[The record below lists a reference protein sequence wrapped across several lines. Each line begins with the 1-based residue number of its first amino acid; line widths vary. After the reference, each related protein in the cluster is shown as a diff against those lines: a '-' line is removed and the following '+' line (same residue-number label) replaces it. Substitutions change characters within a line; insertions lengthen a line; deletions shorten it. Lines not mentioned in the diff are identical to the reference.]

1 MNWLFFSIATAL
13 LWGTAELFYK
23 KGAQPDEKYSHLKI
37 SVWVGVVMGAHAI
50 YTLLTQ
56 DIGYNPANLLIYLPV
71 SLFYIFSMT
80 FSYFGMRFLEESIS
94 DPIENTA
101 GVICVLLFAIFMGDE
116 FSALT
121 WIAVAVI
128 TLGVV
133 GVSYIENRG
142 ETPRKKLLG
151 KKLAI
156 VAFCMPFVYALLD
169 AFGTF
174 LDDAFFLVE
183 DIANAPFVDVTE
195 ETIEAVAN
203 PSYELP
209 FALFALFMGDEFSWL
224 TWLSVGVITVG
235 VVGVSYLENHGETT
249 RKKNYGKALAIIS
262 FCMPF
267 VYALLDAFGTFLD
280 DAFFLIEDVAS
291 SPLVDVTEE
300 TIEAVANTSYE
311 LTFALF
317 ALCLFIFMKSKKVK
331 FGSVPQHKD
340 KILAAVFETAGQFTY
355 VYALGGVDAV
365 AAPILS
371 SVCVVSLLLSRIFLK
386 EKLSWKTYAFIA
398 VVIVGILLLAV
409 SEEL

>member
-1 MNWLFFSIATAL
+1 MSWLFFSIATAI

-37 SVWVGVVMGAHAI
+37 CVWVGIVMGAHAI
-50 YTLLTQ
+50 FTLLTQ
-56 DIGYNPANLLIYLPV
+56 DINYNPINIIRYLPV
-71 SLFYIFSMT
+71 SLLYIVSMA

-101 GVICVLLFAIFMGDE
+101 GVICTLLFVIFLQEEISVFTWVAI
-116 FSALT
+116 
-121 WIAVAVI
+121 AVI
-128 TLGVV
+128 TIGVLGV
-133 GVSYIENRG
+133 SFLENRG
-142 ETPRKKLLG
+142 ETARKK
-151 KKLAI
+151 K
-156 VAFCMPFVYALLD
+156 
-169 AFGTF
+169 
-174 LDDAFFLVE
+174 
-183 DIANAPFVDVTE
+183 
-195 ETIEAVAN
+195 
-203 PSYELP
+203 
-209 FALFALFMGDEFSWL
+209 
-224 TWLSVGVITVG
+224 
-235 VVGVSYLENHGETT
+235 
-249 RKKNYGKALAIIS
+249 YGKGLAIIA

-280 DAFFLIEDVAS
+280 DAFFLIEDVAN
-291 SPLVDVTEE
+291 SPLVDVTGD

-317 ALCLFIFMKSKKVK
+317 ALGLFIFMKAKKVK
-331 FGSVPQHKD
+331 FGPIPKHKD

-386 EKLSWKTYAFIA
+386 EKLSWKTYIFIA
-398 VVIVGILLLAV
+398 IVIIGILLLAI

>member
-1 MNWLFFSIATAL
+1 MSWLFFSIATAL

-23 KGAQPDEKYSHLKI
+23 KGAQPDEKFSHLKI

-56 DIGYNPANLLIYLPV
+56 DIGFNPVNILIYLPV

-121 WIAVAVI
+121 WIAVGVI
-128 TLGVV
+128 TVGVV
-133 GVSYIENRG
+133 GVSFLENKG
-142 ETPRKKLLG
+142 ETPRKKKLG
-151 KKLAI
+151 KVLAV

-203 PSYELP
+203 
-209 FALFALFMGDEFSWL
+209 
-224 TWLSVGVITVG
+224 
-235 VVGVSYLENHGETT
+235 
-249 RKKNYGKALAIIS
+249 
-262 FCMPF
+262 
-267 VYALLDAFGTFLD
+267 
-280 DAFFLIEDVAS
+280 
-291 SPLVDVTEE
+291 
-300 TIEAVANTSYE
+300 TSYE

-317 ALCLFIFMKSKKVK
+317 ALILFVFMKAKGVK
-331 FGSVPQHKD
+331 FGPVPQHKD

-355 VYALGGVDAV
+355 VYALGGVDAI

-409 SEEL
+409 AEEL

>member
-1 MNWLFFSIATAL
+1 MSWLFFSIATAL

-23 KGAQPDEKYSHLKI
+23 KGALPNEKYSHLKI
-37 SVWVGVVMGAHAI
+37 CVWVGVVMGAHAI
-50 YTLLTQ
+50 FTLLTQ
-56 DIGYNPANLLIYLPV
+56 DIGYNPINLLVYAPV
-71 SLFYIFSMT
+71 SLLYIISMA

-101 GVICVLLFAIFMGDE
+101 GVICVLLFALVLGDE

-121 WIAVAVI
+121 WIAVGII
-128 TLGVV
+128 TVGVV
-133 GVSYIENRG
+133 GVSYLENHG
-142 ETPRKKLLG
+142 ETPRKKNLG
-151 KKLAI
+151 KTLAFI
-156 VAFCMPFVYALLD
+156 SFCMPFLYALLD

-183 DIANAPFVDVTE
+183 D
-195 ETIEAVAN
+195 VAN
-203 PSYELP
+203 
-209 FALFALFMGDEFSWL
+209 
-224 TWLSVGVITVG
+224 T
-235 VVGVSYLENHGETT
+235 
-249 RKKNYGKALAIIS
+249 
-262 FCMPF
+262 
-267 VYALLDAFGTFLD
+267 
-280 DAFFLIEDVAS
+280 
-291 SPLVDVTEE
+291 PLVDVTEE

-317 ALCLFIFMKSKKVK
+317 ALGLFIFMKAKKVK
-331 FGSVPQHKD
+331 FGPVPQHKD

-398 VVIVGILLLAV
+398 VVIFGILLLAV
-409 SEEL
+409 AEEL

>member
-1 MNWLFFSIATAL
+1 MSWLFFSIATAV

-23 KGAQPDEKYSHLKI
+23 KGARPDEKYSHLKI
-37 SVWVGVVMGAHAI
+37 CVWVGIVMGLHAI
-50 YTLLTQ
+50 FTLLTQ
-56 DIGYNPANLLIYLPV
+56 DINYNPVNLIRYLPV
-71 SLFYIFSMT
+71 SLFYIISMA

-101 GVICVLLFAIFMGDE
+101 GVLCVVLFAVFMKDE
-116 FSALT
+116 FSILT
-121 WIAVAVI
+121 WVAVAI
-128 TLGVV
+128 IAIGVV
-133 GVSYIENRG
+133 GVGYLENKG
-142 ETPRKKLLG
+142 ETPRKKQYG

-156 VAFCMPFVYALLD
+156 IAFIMPFIYAFLD

-183 DIANAPFVDVTE
+183 DIA
-195 ETIEAVAN
+195 ET
-203 PSYELP
+203 
-209 FALFALFMGDEFSWL
+209 
-224 TWLSVGVITVG
+224 
-235 VVGVSYLENHGETT
+235 
-249 RKKNYGKALAIIS
+249 
-262 FCMPF
+262 
-267 VYALLDAFGTFLD
+267 
-280 DAFFLIEDVAS
+280 
-291 SPLVDVTEE
+291 PLVDVTEE

-331 FGSVPQHKD
+331 FGGVPQHKD

-371 SVCVVSLLLSRIFLK
+371 SVCVISLLLSRIFLK
-386 EKLSWKTYAFIA
+386 EKLSWKTYAFIS

-409 SEEL
+409 AEEL

>member
-1 MNWLFFSIATAL
+1 MSWLFFSIATAL

-23 KGAQPDEKYSHLKI
+23 KGARPDEKYSHLKI
-37 SVWVGVVMGAHAI
+37 CVWVGVVMGAHAI
-50 YTLLTQ
+50 FTLLTQ
-56 DIGYNPANLLIYLPV
+56 DINYNPINLIRYLPV
-71 SLFYIFSMT
+71 SLLYIISMA

-101 GVICVLLFAIFMGDE
+101 GVICTLLFVIFLQE
-116 FSALT
+116 EISLFT
-121 WIAVAVI
+121 WIAIGVI
-128 TLGVV
+128 TVGVLGV
-133 GVSYIENRG
+133 SFLENHG
-142 ETPRKKLLG
+142 ETPRKKKLG
-151 KKLAI
+151 KTLAV

-183 DIANAPFVDVTE
+183 D
-195 ETIEAVAN
+195 
-203 PSYELP
+203 
-209 FALFALFMGDEFSWL
+209 
-224 TWLSVGVITVG
+224 
-235 VVGVSYLENHGETT
+235 
-249 RKKNYGKALAIIS
+249 
-262 FCMPF
+262 
-267 VYALLDAFGTFLD
+267 
-280 DAFFLIEDVAS
+280 VAS
-291 SPLVDVTEE
+291 SPLVDVTED

-317 ALCLFIFMKSKKVK
+317 ALGLFIFLKTKKVK

-371 SVCVVSLLLSRIFLK
+371 SVCVVSLLLSHIFLK
-386 EKLSWKTYAFIA
+386 EKLSWKTYIFIA
-398 VVIVGILLLAV
+398 VVIIGILLLAV

>member
-1 MNWLFFSIATAL
+1 MSWLFFSIATAV

-23 KGAQPDEKYSHLKI
+23 KGAQPNEKYSHLKI
-37 SVWVGVVMGAHAI
+37 CVWVGVVMGAHAI
-50 YTLLTQ
+50 FTLLTQ
-56 DIGYNPANLLIYLPV
+56 NIDYNPINLLVYAPV
-71 SLFYIFSMT
+71 SLFYIISMA

-116 FSALT
+116 FSVLT
-121 WIAVAVI
+121 WVAVGVI
-128 TLGVV
+128 TVGVV
-133 GVSYIENRG
+133 GVSYLENHG
-142 ETPRKKLLG
+142 ETPRKKNLG

-156 VAFCMPFVYALLD
+156 VSFCMPFLYALLD

-183 DIANAPFVDVTE
+183 DIAST
-195 ETIEAVAN
+195 
-203 PSYELP
+203 
-209 FALFALFMGDEFSWL
+209 
-224 TWLSVGVITVG
+224 
-235 VVGVSYLENHGETT
+235 
-249 RKKNYGKALAIIS
+249 
-262 FCMPF
+262 
-267 VYALLDAFGTFLD
+267 
-280 DAFFLIEDVAS
+280 
-291 SPLVDVTEE
+291 PLVGVTEE

-317 ALCLFIFMKSKKVK
+317 ALGLFIFMKAKKVK
-331 FGSVPQHKD
+331 FGPVPQHKD

-398 VVIVGILLLAV
+398 VVIIGILLLAV
-409 SEEL
+409 AEEL

>member
-1 MNWLFFSIATAL
+1 MSWLFFSVATAL

-37 SVWVGVVMGAHAI
+37 CVWVGIVMGAHAI
-50 YTLLTQ
+50 FTLLTQ
-56 DIGYNPANLLIYLPV
+56 DIHYNPVNLIRYLPV
-71 SLFYIFSMT
+71 SLFYIISMA

-101 GVICVLLFAIFMGDE
+101 GVICTLLFVIFLQE
-116 FSALT
+116 EISPLT
-121 WIAVAVI
+121 WVAI
-128 TLGVV
+128 
-133 GVSYIENRG
+133 
-142 ETPRKKLLG
+142 
-151 KKLAI
+151 
-156 VAFCMPFVYALLD
+156 
-169 AFGTF
+169 
-174 LDDAFFLVE
+174 
-183 DIANAPFVDVTE
+183 
-195 ETIEAVAN
+195 
-203 PSYELP
+203 
-209 FALFALFMGDEFSWL
+209 
-224 TWLSVGVITVG
+224 GVITIG
-235 VVGVSYLENHGETT
+235 VLGVSFLENHGETT
-249 RKKNYGKALAIIS
+249 RKKKLGKTLAVVA

-280 DAFFLIEDVAS
+280 DAFFLIEDVAN
-291 SPLVDVTEE
+291 SPLVDVTED

-317 ALCLFIFMKSKKVK
+317 ALGLFIFMKSKKVK
-331 FGSVPQHKD
+331 FGPIPQHRD

-386 EKLSWKTYAFIA
+386 EKLNWKTYVFIG

-409 SEEL
+409 AEEL

>member
-1 MNWLFFSIATAL
+1 MSWLFFSVATAL

-23 KGAQPDEKYSHLKI
+23 KGARPDEKYSHLKI
-37 SVWVGVVMGAHAI
+37 SVWVGVVMGIHAL

-56 DIGYNPANLLIYLPV
+56 DIGFNPMNLLIYLPV

-128 TLGVV
+128 TVGVV
-133 GVSYIENRG
+133 GVSYLENKG
-142 ETPRKKLLG
+142 ETPRKKTYG
-151 KKLAI
+151 KKLAV
-156 VAFCMPFVYALLD
+156 VAFIMPFLYALLD

-183 DIANAPFVDVTE
+183 DIASAPFV
-195 ETIEAVAN
+195 N
-203 PSYELP
+203 
-209 FALFALFMGDEFSWL
+209 
-224 TWLSVGVITVG
+224 
-235 VVGVSYLENHGETT
+235 
-249 RKKNYGKALAIIS
+249 
-262 FCMPF
+262 
-267 VYALLDAFGTFLD
+267 
-280 DAFFLIEDVAS
+280 
-291 SPLVDVTEE
+291 VTEE

-317 ALCLFIFMKSKKVK
+317 ALGLFIFMKDKGVK
-331 FGSVPQHKD
+331 FGPVPQHKD
-340 KILAAVFETAGQFTY
+340 KIMAAVFETAGQFTY

-409 SEEL
+409 AEEL